1 MKLNTDFTLLLVSIE
16 LDTLREHLE
25 LIEQQAKWAQN
36 DAESRF
42 QADMEKLPSFDEA
55 EWGMLRQEYNYR
67 VDFVIPRV
75 LRNPFLVSLFAV
87 YETTVLEIAGLIQ
100 KKQNVRIPLNDLKGD
115 LLERAKKYY
124 SEILQ
129 FELSK
134 SNVSWERLALL
145 SDLRN
150 VIAHTNGRIDTIA
163 DSKRER
169 LLKSKGV
176 YDWLDFVLVDEAF
189 LKETYALVKDEI
201 EALMERYKAWDS
213 ARGKLGMIQD

>member
-1 MKLNTDFTLLLVSIE
+1 ME
-16 LDTLREHLE
+16 LATLRDHLE
-25 LIEQQAKWAQN
+25 LIEQQAKWAEN

-42 QADMEKLPSFDEA
+42 QAEMEKLPFFDEA
-55 EWGMLRQEYNYR
+55 EWGALRQEYKYR
-67 VDFVIPRV
+67 VDVVIPRV

-87 YETTVLEIAGLIQ
+87 YETTVLEIAILIQ
-100 KKQNVRIPLNDLKGD
+100 KKQNVRISINDLKGD
-115 LLERAKKYY
+115 VLERAKKYY
-124 SEILQ
+124 SEVLQ

-134 SNVSWERLALL
+134 TNISWERLSLL

-189 LKETYALVKDEI
+189 LKETYTLVKDEI

-213 ARGKLGMIQD
+213 ARGNLRIIQD